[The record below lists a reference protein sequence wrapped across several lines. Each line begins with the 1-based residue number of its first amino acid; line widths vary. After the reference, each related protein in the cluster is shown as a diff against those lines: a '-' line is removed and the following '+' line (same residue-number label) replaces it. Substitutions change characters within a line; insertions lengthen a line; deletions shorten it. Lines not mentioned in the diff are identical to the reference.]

1 MLTYQQPTRMTFP
14 FSNVTSHKNVSFPS
28 KKKMLRLIS
37 LFRDADDQRNEL
49 DERYVNKRIRS
60 NIGRCPR
67 LQAPVVRAHRGEPIR
82 AETVQHERREYRERA
97 VNSSDAAE
105 RIFARSERRVSHRLA
120 GRPAGRSVGRSGSL
134 TRTVADPSVD
144 YSGDLT

>member
-1 MLTYQQPTRMTFP
+1 MLTYQQPTRMTFL

-28 KKKMLRLIS
+28 KKKCYIKFLYFEMLII
-37 LFRDADDQRNEL
+37 NEL
-49 DERYVNKRIRS
+49 DEKYVNKRIRS